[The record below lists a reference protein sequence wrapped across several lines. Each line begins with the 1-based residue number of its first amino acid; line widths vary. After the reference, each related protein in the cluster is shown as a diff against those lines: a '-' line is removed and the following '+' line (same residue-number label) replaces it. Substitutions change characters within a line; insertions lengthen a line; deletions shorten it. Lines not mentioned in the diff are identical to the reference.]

1 MPLSQTDRRL
11 PIPRFPDTGHGPD
24 TLLQLSFLN
33 VGGTVIS
40 TGELSRTQ
48 SLVTS
53 LQLNGMSGRS
63 GNDRCASFS
72 AANSSSALLDPH
84 LRCKLSTIIC
94 CSPSRPAVL
103 EAVDGSSPQQQW
115 NLSSSLSSSE
125 MQTYQRPSSLASA
138 SEGDDSEIHF
148 SPAASQTAQV
158 ADATSPPGADA
169 SSVAAGNT
177 FSPEGIPP
185 LHTATEDGGYNYNDG
200 DSMSE
205 TSAGTAVMVGHP
217 DDEEEDTAERRWRL
231 AEQRGN
237 DIRRARA
244 PPCPVAIGTD
254 CFLKVIVVSSSLLR
268 YWHAT
273 HSNSLSSLYPAFA
286 FTVIQ
291 EHKWHHI
298 AKILAALNCAE
309 LLLSACPS
317 VTRLWWAAWPSRHIP
332 VHWPQCVSLCVS

>member
-1 MPLSQTDRRL
+1 
-11 PIPRFPDTGHGPD
+11 
-24 TLLQLSFLN
+24 
-33 VGGTVIS
+33 
-40 TGELSRTQ
+40 
-48 SLVTS
+48 
-53 LQLNGMSGRS
+53 
-63 GNDRCASFS
+63 
-72 AANSSSALLDPH
+72 
-84 LRCKLSTIIC
+84 
-94 CSPSRPAVL
+94 L

-125 MQTYQRPSSLASA
+125 MQMYQRPSSLASA
-138 SEGDDSEIHF
+138 SEGDDSGTHF
-148 SPAASQTAQV
+148 SPAASQAAQV
-158 ADATSPPGADA
+158 ADATSDADA

-177 FSPEGIPP
+177 VPPEGLPP
-185 LHTATEDGGYNYNDG
+185 LHTAMEDRDYNYNDS
-200 DSMSE
+200 DSMSV

-217 DDEEEDTAERRWRL
+217 GSDEEEDTAERRWRL